1 MYPLAE
7 NVPPW
12 QNRRGIIYLYQFRC
26 FHFLETAN
34 KLLKE
39 KGIKL
44 EMDVVVPFED
54 ELGAAEAL
62 KITLQYTDSRLSSDV
77 AENISGPKRKKKVIR
92 DLGLNLESSENSRIK
107 CHLDEFRLGHISKDV
122 AFARIKAEIHD
133 DTEYDSAEVRLKIG
147 NHTKNYP
154 WSEIENLYGNHD
166 ISDELHTLYKST
178 GNFKEALRHFAN
190 EYYDQIISSGVL
202 ENE

>member
-1 MYPLAE
+1 M
-7 NVPPW
+7 
-12 QNRRGIIYLYQFRC
+12 
-26 FHFLETAN
+26 
-34 KLLKE
+34 
-39 KGIKL
+39 
-44 EMDVVVPFED
+44 
-54 ELGAAEAL
+54 
-62 KITLQYTDSRLSSDV
+62 
-77 AENISGPKRKKKVIR
+77 IR